1 MNILLRQPRIGG
13 NAINYYYTCKT
24 QLWFFLHNITMED
37 TSEYVALGK
46 LLQET
51 YSEGEEKDIQFD
63 EISLDIFRPAKEII
77 EIKRSKEVKDAH
89 IYQLKYYLY
98 YLKKRY
104 GISGFTGKLTYPR
117 AHKILRIS
125 LTEEDEK
132 ELEKAILEI
141 TKIFNQSYPE
151 KPKIKK
157 ICRKCSY
164 FELCFS

>member
-1 MNILLRQPRIGG
+1 MDLLQRQPRIGG
-13 NAINYYYTCKT
+13 NAINYFYTCKT
-24 QLWFFLHNITMED
+24 QLWFFLHNISMED

-63 EISLDIFRPAKEII
+63 EISLDIFKPLKEVV
-77 EIKRSKEVKDAH
+77 EIKRSSEIKEAH

-98 YLKKRY
+98 YLKTRY
-104 GISGFTGKLTYPR
+104 GLTGFTGKLTYPNI
-117 AHKILRIS
+117 HKTMKIS
-125 LTEEDEK
+125 LKPDDER
-132 ELEKAILEI
+132 ELQEAIKEI
-141 TKIFNQSYPE
+141 TKIFYLKTMIP
-151 KPKIKK
+151 PKHKK